1 MNRTAITIEASPRG
15 VDRVVVHLVRDKH
28 EEGYAL
34 LSQVLPALIE
44 LDQRVC
50 HQAKG
55 KTNKG
60 KKES

>member
-1 MNRTAITIEASPRG
+1 MNQTAITIEASPRG
-15 VDRVVVHLVRDKH
+15 VDRVVVHLIRDKH

-34 LSQVLPALIE
+34 LTQALPALIE

-55 KTNKG
+55 GTDKGRKKT
-60 KKES
+60 

>member
-1 MNRTAITIEASPRG
+1 MNQSAITIEASPRG
-15 VDRVVVHLVRDKH
+15 VDRVVVHLIRDKH

-34 LSQVLPALIE
+34 LSQALPALIE

-55 KTNKG
+55 KTKKG